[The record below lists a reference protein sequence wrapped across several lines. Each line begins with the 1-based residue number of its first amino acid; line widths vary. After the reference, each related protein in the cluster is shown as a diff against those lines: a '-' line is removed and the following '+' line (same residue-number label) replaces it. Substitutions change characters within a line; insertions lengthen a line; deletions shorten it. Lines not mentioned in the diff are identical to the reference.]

1 MAREQFDMAK
11 LFSFLAGW
19 RRGAATSSPQG
30 DRPAVAPVAG
40 ATQTG
45 STAMISQYD
54 PQLAI
59 LLAGL
64 CEQTYIQYQ
73 NGPPPNNNGKIQ
85 VPPGYTQIASFT
97 APEIEPSSH
106 PSQLRALSTIDW
118 QNIRSSAELRARYGS
133 LGDVYFGFALTSA
146 KNNII
151 ALRGTRTDFEWVI
164 DGTMPQVPVPLVW
177 YHHHKLELAR
187 VHAGFLLL
195 FGLLADQ
202 VLAAAKNFNPS
213 LPCFV
218 TGHSLGAALAVL
230 ACPTV
235 DLLTA
240 NKDVRMYNFAGPRV
254 GNPAFAGAYG
264 EFVSQSYR
272 VVNLTDVVPFLPP
285 TKIFGWDYAHVGE
298 EWSFLNQSG
307 NVTYNH
313 GLISPNNYT
322 DAVGKQVPTNAPRT
336 YPVTGL
342 GDGRIA

>member
-1 MAREQFDMAK
+1 M
-11 LFSFLAGW
+11 
-19 RRGAATSSPQG
+19 P
-30 DRPAVAPVAG
+30 
-40 ATQTG
+40 
-45 STAMISQYD
+45 SQYD

-64 CEQTYIQYQ
+64 CEQTYIQYG
-73 NGPPPNNNGKIQ
+73 NGPPPANNGKIT
-85 VPPGYTQIASFT
+85 VPQGYTQVASFV

-106 PSQLRALSTIDW
+106 PSQLGRLGTIDW
-118 QNIRSSAELRARYGS
+118 QHIRSSAELRARYGS

-151 ALRGTRTDFEWVI
+151 ALRGTRTDFEWLI
-164 DGTMPQVPVPLVW
+164 DVTMPQVPVPLVW
-177 YHHHKLELAR
+177 YHHHKFELAR

-195 FGLLADQ
+195 FGMLAEQ
-202 VLAAAKNFNPS
+202 VLAAARNFNPS

-230 ACPTV
+230 ASPTLN
-235 DLLTA
+235 LLTA
-240 NKDVRMYNFAGPRV
+240 NKDVRLYNFAGPRV
-254 GNPAFAGAYG
+254 GNPAFVGAYSD
-264 EFVSQSYR
+264 FVAQSYR

-307 NVTYNH
+307 NVTDNH

-322 DAVGKQVPTNAPRT
+322 AAVNQQVPTNALRT

-342 GDGRIA
+342 GNSPTA